1 MLAVRF
7 RSCMQFLFGAT
18 FWVPE
23 SRFGCGVSF
32 AFLVCR
38 SFGPRVCI
46 PMAVVGRVA
55 SGFFWWAFV
64 RFSNTMRCERV
75 PGTHKLY
82 ESPARKQG

>member
-18 FWVPE
+18 FWVPGL
-23 SRFGCGVSF
+23 RFGCGVSF

-46 PMAVVGRVA
+46 SMAVVGRVA
-55 SGFFWWAFV
+55 SGFFGGRLCGSVTPCVVSAF
-64 RFSNTMRCERV
+64 R
-75 PGTHKLY
+75 GTHELY